1 MKSMDS
7 WVSERRKSDGQFG
20 SNARL
25 VGDDGGPG
33 MEAMNL
39 LVVERGADW
48 THWTAASQLLG
59 QAAVILVQQADE
71 SGAAFRERI
80 VARMQRI
87 KLTAIN
93 AVVLLRGGR
102 RNRAT
107 TRFLRELMIG
117 AKQGLRIFPSAR
129 RRSRKVRQLAAVN
142 PVTAVSPA

>member
-1 MKSMDS
+1 
-7 WVSERRKSDGQFG
+7 
-20 SNARL
+20 
-25 VGDDGGPG
+25 

-48 THWTAASQLLG
+48 THWAAASQLLG

-80 VARMQRI
+80 IARLQRI
-87 KLTAIN
+87 KATAID
-93 AVVLLRGGR
+93 AVVLLRGR

-107 TRFLRELMIG
+107 TRFLRELMVG

-129 RRSRKVRQLAAVN
+129 RRERRARQQVVAPIVST
-142 PVTAVSPA
+142 PVSATDFTPVSTTEFTTVGATDFTTEVSPA

>member
-1 MKSMDS
+1 
-7 WVSERRKSDGQFG
+7 
-20 SNARL
+20 
-25 VGDDGGPG
+25 

-48 THWTAASQLLG
+48 SHWAAASQLLG

-80 VARMQRI
+80 VARLQRI
-87 KLTAIN
+87 KATAIN

-117 AKQGLRIFPSAR
+117 AKQGLRIFPSR
-129 RRSRKVRQLAAVN
+129 RRQRKVRQLAAVASVT
-142 PVTAVSPA
+142 PVPA

>member
-1 MKSMDS
+1 
-7 WVSERRKSDGQFG
+7 
-20 SNARL
+20 
-25 VGDDGGPG
+25 

-48 THWTAASQLLG
+48 THWAAASQLLG

-80 VARMQRI
+80 IARLQRI
-87 KLTAIN
+87 KTTAIN
-93 AVVLLRGGR
+93 AVVLLRGR

-107 TRFLRELMIG
+107 TRFLRELMVG

-129 RRSRKVRQLAAVN
+129 RRDRRARQLGAPIVN
-142 PVTAVSPA
+142 TVVTAVSIPAVSTTDFANGVSPA

>member
-1 MKSMDS
+1 
-7 WVSERRKSDGQFG
+7 
-20 SNARL
+20 
-25 VGDDGGPG
+25 

-48 THWTAASQLLG
+48 SHWTAASQLLG

-80 VARMQRI
+80 VARLQRI
-87 KLTAIN
+87 KSSAIN

-102 RNRAT
+102 RRSAT

-129 RRSRKVRQLAAVN
+129 RRQRKARQLTAA
-142 PVTAVSPA
+142 TSVSPA